1 MKLLR
6 IVFSFLLF
14 FAVNQIYAQGITV
27 DDTRTK
33 NNLVDLLIG
42 QSCASV
48 TNINISSN
56 KSVAYFN
63 KNGSRFPISEGVLI
77 RSGIAKHTEGRYTGT
92 NLDSEVNTNSDIDL
106 QKLSDD
112 SGQLEKVT
120 DAAFLEFDFV
130 PPSKNFNFN
139 FLFSSNEY
147 GEWQCGFSDVFAFVL
162 TDLVTGEKI
171 NLAVVPSTGKPI
183 SVKEIRDNQ
192 YNATCNSVNPELFG
206 AYNVIKP
213 NLSNINMRGRTVV
226 MNASATIKPNNPYNI
241 KLVVGDYN
249 DSRYDS
255 AVFIEA
261 GSFGNFLDLGED
273 LSICN
278 GETVTLN
285 SGFNDTTNF
294 TYQWRK
300 NNVLIVN
307 ANKPTLDITLPANY
321 EVSVINKNTNCIIK
335 DDINV
340 RLSVL
345 RNPPDLIE
353 CDNGNLTEFNLT
365 KNGHAAL
372 NIDPKRYNI
381 EYFASL
387 NDIANNNP
395 IDSNK
400 LTNYRSIGGVTI
412 YSKVKTITSS
422 EVCTRTI
429 NFKLLTN
436 SLSATKPLD
445 FSTCE
450 DTNIDLSLKVESQIL
465 NGLDPLKHSISY
477 FTSLSDAQ
485 NNSNAIA
492 NPNQY
497 NFTSGLNS
505 FSIWARLS
513 QNDGTECIDITDFN
527 ITVNPTPQV
536 DQIEDVISCTS
547 YTLEPLTNGKYF
559 TETNGNGTQLN
570 AGDKITESTT
580 LFIYN
585 EENGCSNQ
593 ESFNITIVNDFKIET
608 EYCGEF
614 IVPNP
619 KIGDFF
625 TAPDGLNGTGRL
637 INPGTVITS
646 SGPIY
651 YYSNIDGTVCANK
664 KFDIVINP
672 IPLVDKLEDVT
683 TCTTYK
689 LPALTNGKYFT
700 ESGGLGTQLNAGDD
714 ITISTTL
721 FIYDKNASSCSNEI
735 SFKINIVDLTSF
747 NDVEICREYII
758 PETPFGNYFTEP
770 NGNGTLL
777 NANDRLF
784 DSRKI
789 YFYVETDNGCADNIP
804 INITI
809 NKLPKVDNFPTA
821 ITCTTPYTLPPLTNG
836 NYFTG
841 SGGTGTRLNAGEII
855 TKLNSGKI
863 YVYNSNGNII
873 TELNI
878 SRVYI
883 YNTNG
888 TCENESILNIS
899 IRPLPPLDSF
909 SDVFSCTPYTLPI
922 LSGGAKYF
930 TETNAQG
937 TELFAGDIIDNTKI
951 IYVFNQY
958 EDLQSCTNE
967 AFFTVHITGVEVDK
981 PTDVNVCDSYILPQ
995 LTNGEYFTEANA
1007 QGTKLNAGDEITT
1020 TQTIYIFK
1028 DNGSR
1033 FYCKDQHQFT
1043 VTVTPTP
1050 QLPVYNDV
1058 ESCDSYTLPN
1068 LTLAGSVVNYYRQ
1081 PNKVDLIDP
1090 SEYTI
1095 TDIGTQTIY
1104 VHASAIANETCTD
1117 EKQFDL
1123 TVYPLLDLNIEGGT
1137 ICVDSKT
1144 KKVLDAIELKSGL
1157 DPNLFTVNWFLDNQ
1171 LMGTGPNYTATKA
1184 GTYIVKTIKLTPD
1197 VGADCNYN
1205 PTEVIVRESIPEAKV
1220 TFLTNSFTAPANIK
1234 VEFIEEG
1241 FGRYLYRLNDGHYQ
1255 TSNLFHNL
1263 EFGEHKVYIKDTSG
1277 ICSNPLIIDFKVINH
1292 PSFFTPNNDGENE
1305 TWNIYDLRNHPEAV
1319 ISIFDRY
1326 GKLITQ
1332 IKPTEQGWDGTYRN
1346 GKKAPST
1353 DYWFTVTFLFQGKP
1367 ASYSSNFSLIRKD

>member
-1 MKLLR
+1 MKLSK
-6 IVFSFLLF
+6 IVFSLLLL
-14 FAVNQIYAQGITV
+14 FAVNQVYAQGITV
-27 DDTRTK
+27 DDTRNK
-33 NNLVDLLIG
+33 NDLVDLLIG
-42 QSCASV
+42 QSCASIN
-48 TNINISSN
+48 NINISSD

-77 RSGIAKHTEGRYTGT
+77 RSGIAKHTQGRFTGN
-92 NLDSEVNTNSDIDL
+92 NLDSEVNTNSDVDL
-106 QKLSDD
+106 QKLSND
-112 SGQLEKVT
+112 SGQLAPVT
-120 DAAFLEFDFV
+120 DVAFMEFDFV
-130 PPSKNFNFN
+130 PPSKDFSFN

-147 GEWQCGFSDVFAFVL
+147 GEWQCGFSDVFAFIL

-255 AVFIEA
+255 AVFIES
-261 GSFGNFLDLGED
+261 GSFGNFLDLGEKI
-273 LSICN
+273 SICN
-278 GETVTLN
+278 GENLTLD
-285 SGFNDTTNF
+285 SKFTDTTNF
-294 TYQWRK
+294 KYEWRRNNSLITTVTGPILNVTSPGTYE
-300 NNVLIVN
+300 L
-307 ANKPTLDITLPANY
+307 
-321 EVSVINKNTNCIIK
+321 SVINKNTNCIIK
-335 DDINV
+335 DDVVVSHFVI
-340 RLSVL
+340 
-345 RNPPDLIE
+345 RNPPDLIV
-353 CDNGNLTEFNLT
+353 CDNGVSTEFDLT
-365 KNGHAAL
+365 QN
-372 NIDPKRYNI
+372 NINTLLLDEAKYKM
-381 EYFASL
+381 EYFASQNDL
-387 NDIANNNP
+387 NNNNP
-395 IDSNK
+395 INESE
-400 LTNYRSIGGVTI
+400 LTNYKSTNGTRI
-412 YSKVKTITSS
+412 YSRVTNVNSLEACVVT
-422 EVCTRTI
+422 V
-429 NFKLLTN
+429 NFQLFTN
-436 SLSATKPLD
+436 SVVATKPTN

-450 DTNIDLSLKVESQIL
+450 NAIIDLPSEVNNQIL
-465 NGLDPLKHSISY
+465 NGLDPLSHTISF
-477 FTSLSDAQ
+477 FTKLTDAE
-485 NNSNAIA
+485 NNVNVITT
-492 NPNQY
+492 PDQY
-497 NFTSGLNS
+497 SFPQGVNT

-513 QNDGTECIDITDFN
+513 QNNGTECIDITDFN

-536 DQIEDVISCTS
+536 DQIENVVSCTS
-547 YTLEPLTNGKYF
+547 YTLKPLTNGKYF

-570 AGDKITESTT
+570 AGDKITESIA

-585 EENGCSNQ
+585 EENGCSN
-593 ESFNITIVNDFKIET
+593 EENFTISIVNDYKIDT

-619 KIGDFF
+619 AIGDFF

-637 INPGTVITS
+637 INPGTVITN

-651 YYSNIDGTVCANK
+651 YYSNIEGTVCANK

-700 ESGGLGTQLNAGDD
+700 ESGGLGTQLNTGDD
-714 ITISTTL
+714 IITSTIL
-721 FIYDKNASSCSNEI
+721 FIYNDNASSCTNET
-735 SFKINIVDLTSF
+735 SFKINIVDLALF
-747 NDVEICREYII
+747 NDVEVCREYII
-758 PETPFGNYFTEP
+758 PETEVGNYFTQP
-770 NGNGTLL
+770 NGQGTLL

-784 DSRKI
+784 SSQEI
-789 YFYVETDNGCADNIP
+789 YFYTETDNGCADNIL

-809 NKLPKVDNFPTA
+809 NSLPPVDKLESA

-836 NYFTG
+836 NYFTR
-841 SGGTGTRLNAGEII
+841 SGGTGTPLNAGDLI
-855 TKLNSGKI
+855 TTSGRI
-863 YVYNSNGNII
+863 
-873 TELNI
+873 
-878 SRVYI
+878 YI
-883 YNTNG
+883 YISNG

-909 SDVFSCTPYTLPI
+909 SDVFSCNPYTLPT
-922 LSGGAKYF
+922 LNNGKYYS
-930 TETNAQG
+930 ETNAQG
-937 TELFAGDIIDNTKI
+937 TELFAGDIIDETKT

-981 PTDVNVCDSYILPQ
+981 PEDVNVCDSYILPP
-995 LTNGEYFTEANA
+995 LTNGEYFAEPNA
-1007 QGTKLNAGDEITT
+1007 QGTKYNTGDVITA

-1033 FYCKDQHQFT
+1033 FYCKDEHQFT
-1043 VTVTPTP
+1043 ISITPTP
-1050 QLPVYNDV
+1050 QLPVYNDL

-1123 TVYPLLDLNIEGGT
+1123 TIYPLLDLHIEGGI

-1144 KKVLDAIELKSGL
+1144 KNTLNAIELKSGL
-1157 DPNLFTVNWFLDNQ
+1157 NPNQFTVNWFLDNQ

-1197 VGADCNYN
+1197 VGADCNYKQ
-1205 PTEVIVRESIPEAKV
+1205 TEVIVRESIPEAKV
-1220 TFLTNSFTAPANIK
+1220 TFLTNSFTAPANIR

-1241 FGRYLYRLNDGHYQ
+1241 FGRYLYRLNDGHYKI
-1255 TSNLFHNL
+1255 SNLFHNL

-1277 ICSNPLIIDFKVINH
+1277 VCSNPLIIDFKVINH